1 MDVDEFNRKYHP
13 FPALFNQFSKPP
25 KLDQVHASR
34 RAIVVRESKSHQ
46 NLLHLTKISP
56 FRMPSFMPAH
66 SSPQQ
71 CETEYDFLH
80 DVIKNDVGDWLR
92 RNIGVTA
99 LLLLMCSTLGHDL
112 VHT

>member
-1 MDVDEFNRKYHP
+1 MRHV
-13 FPALFNQFSKPP
+13 ALLS
-25 KLDQVHASR
+25 S
-34 RAIVVRESKSHQ
+34 ESKSHQ

-66 SSPQQ
+66 ASPQQ